1 MDIYVYGQR
10 KLKIANGLL
19 NYRTY
24 RVLESYVKSPDY
36 IIFFSY

>member
-10 KLKIANGLL
+10 KVKIADGLV

-24 RVLESYVKSPDY
+24 RVLESYVKSPDD
-36 IIFFSY
+36 IIFFYY